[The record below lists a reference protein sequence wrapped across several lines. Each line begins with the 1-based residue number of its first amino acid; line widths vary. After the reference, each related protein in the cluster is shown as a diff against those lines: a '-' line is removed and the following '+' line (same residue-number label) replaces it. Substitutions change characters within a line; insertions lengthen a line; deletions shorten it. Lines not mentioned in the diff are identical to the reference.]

1 MKKIFRVEKVNII
14 DNNLDFTAVKIRILV
29 FKKVVFSYSYKPK
42 NRFKNPLKY
51 I

>member
-1 MKKIFRVEKVNII
+1 MKKIFRVEKINII
-14 DNNLDFTAVKIRILV
+14 NDNLDFTAVKIRILL
-29 FKKVVFSYSYKPK
+29 FKKVVFYYYYKPK

>member
-1 MKKIFRVEKVNII
+1 MKKLIIVEKINII
-14 DNNLDFTAVKIRILV
+14 NDNLDFTAVKIRISL